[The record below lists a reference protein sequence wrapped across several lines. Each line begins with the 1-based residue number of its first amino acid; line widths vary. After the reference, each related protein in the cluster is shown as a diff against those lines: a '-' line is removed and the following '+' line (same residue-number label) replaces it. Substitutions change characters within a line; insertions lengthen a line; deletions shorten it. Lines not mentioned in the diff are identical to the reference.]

1 VLDLTGIMFSTLV
14 MLFVLVRAV
23 RLDREVPWFL
33 PVKKP
38 AKADGQKRPSWR
50 RQA

>member
-1 VLDLTGIMFSTLV
+1 MFSSLA

-23 RLDREVPWFL
+23 RLDREMPWF
-33 PVKKP
+33 PRVKKP

-50 RQA
+50 RHA